1 MKTVSEENRGD
12 LMIDILSDLIVED
25 ATKDPKINIS
35 SDETVEMRKRFNI
48 LDDIAEAWF
57 ELKGAEQGGEACQK
71 YFGYFLLQL
80 EWVAEVVGATAG
92 QLVRSAD
99 CLQV

>member
-1 MKTVSEENRGD
+1 MPKTRMKTVSEENRGD

-57 ELKGAEQGGEACQK
+57 ELKGAEQGGEAC
-71 YFGYFLLQL
+71 
-80 EWVAEVVGATAG
+80 
-92 QLVRSAD
+92 
-99 CLQV
+99 

>member
-57 ELKGAEQGGEACQK
+57 ELKGAEQDGESCQK

-80 EWVAEVVGATAG
+80 EWVAEVVKATAE
-92 QLVRSAD
+92 QLVRNAD

>member
-1 MKTVSEENRGD
+1 MPKTRMKTVSEENRGD

-25 ATKDPKINIS
+25 ATKDPKIQIS

-57 ELKGAEQGGEACQK
+57 ELKGAEQGGEAC
-71 YFGYFLLQL
+71 
-80 EWVAEVVGATAG
+80 
-92 QLVRSAD
+92 
-99 CLQV
+99 

>member
-1 MKTVSEENRGD
+1 MPKTRMKTVSEENRGD

-57 ELKGAEQGGEACQK
+57 ELKGTEQDGDPC
-71 YFGYFLLQL
+71 
-80 EWVAEVVGATAG
+80 
-92 QLVRSAD
+92 
-99 CLQV
+99 

>member
-1 MKTVSEENRGD
+1 MPKTRMKTVSEENRGD

-48 LDDIAEAWF
+48 
-57 ELKGAEQGGEACQK
+57 
-71 YFGYFLLQL
+71 
-80 EWVAEVVGATAG
+80 
-92 QLVRSAD
+92 
-99 CLQV
+99 

>member
-1 MKTVSEENRGD
+1 MPKTRMKTVSEENRGD

-25 ATKDPKINIS
+25 ATKDPKIQIS

-57 ELKGAEQGGEACQK
+57 ELKGAEQGGDPC
-71 YFGYFLLQL
+71 
-80 EWVAEVVGATAG
+80 
-92 QLVRSAD
+92 
-99 CLQV
+99 

>member
-1 MKTVSEENRGD
+1 MPKTRMKTVSEENRGD

-35 SDETVEMRKRFNI
+35 SDEAVEMRKRFNI

-57 ELKGAEQGGEACQK
+57 ELKGAEQGGDSC
-71 YFGYFLLQL
+71 
-80 EWVAEVVGATAG
+80 
-92 QLVRSAD
+92 
-99 CLQV
+99 